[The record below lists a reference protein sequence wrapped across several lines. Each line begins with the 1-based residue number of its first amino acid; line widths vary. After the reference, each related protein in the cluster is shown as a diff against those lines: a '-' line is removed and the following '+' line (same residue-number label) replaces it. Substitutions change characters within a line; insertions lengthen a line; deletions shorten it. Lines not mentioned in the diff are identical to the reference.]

1 MKKTMTYLLL
11 LAGIL
16 LLAGCQKEG
25 GIFGG
30 KGEIRFSVSARP
42 ETKAEYGGYYKP
54 DPNDDE
60 KWVAADPKDATWQSI
75 DWVAG
80 DEIRIYSDKAVRR
93 VGFEAGAA
101 ADALYHWADYSV
113 TDVTAGTANNED
125 GWSTA
130 TLVNMSNDGN
140 YTQEDVG
147 ENDHP
152 GNGLMWPD
160 ANEAKFYAIYPRLR
174 LLSGVPDDEG
184 TVSNPPAAMDDPYH
198 YALLGV
204 SGKFPLLMPETQGF
218 SEKGNLDSYGY
229 MTAFGKASRPASDA
243 KTNVKLE
250 FYPDFTAFEI
260 KVKSAGDPIGLK
272 SFELISGDKSLAG
285 EYTVDYSSGTKTYTF
300 PTSGGKTISVNLTG
314 KSAGEDYL
322 TFTVLALP
330 QEYSNLSVRF
340 TTSQDVQR
348 TLALKYA
355 DPETGTPGSNVT
367 FAAGKKHRI
376 LGLAL
381 PNGELLISVGTA
393 PWDEVDPSTY
403 TTIEDASTM
412 FDSYQAYLNGKPL
425 WEDTYIAV
433 APGYQTGP
441 LDPEDPA
448 SPIVSYPKYSTMFT
462 LTTIS
467 VGVELKLVSDNP
479 KVGFVKR
486 VGQTYSEP
494 VASITIPASTITA
507 DFPYGTRN
515 ETVYYVYPMDGAV
528 DGDVANI
535 SLIRMDCSAPIA
547 YSHQNLPASTD
558 HTKVRFMVVT
568 PAKYEGNTQTID
580 NEI

>member
-25 GIFGG
+25 GLFGG
-30 KGEIRFSVSARP
+30 KDEIRFSASARP
-42 ETKAEYGGYYKP
+42 DTKTAYGAY
-54 DPNDDE
+54 DTE
-60 KWVAADPKDATWQSI
+60 DPKDAIWQSI
-75 DWVAG
+75 DWVEG
-80 DEIRIYSDKAVRR
+80 DEIRIYSDNAVRR
-93 VGFEAGAA
+93 VGFESGAA

-113 TDVTAGTANNED
+113 TNVTAGTANTAE

-130 TLVNMSNDGN
+130 ELENRNDDGN
-140 YTQEDVG
+140 G
-147 ENDHP
+147 AGND
-152 GNGLMWPD
+152 LMWTD
-160 ANEAKFYAIYPRLR
+160 ANSAKFYAIYPKNRLA
-174 LLSGVPDDEG
+174 SGIPEDEG
-184 TVSNPPAAMDDPYH
+184 TVANPPAAEDNPYD

-218 SEKGNLDSYGY
+218 SEKGNISSYGY
-229 MTAFGKASRPASDA
+229 MTAFGQASRPISDDP
-243 KTNVKLE
+243 TNIKLE

-260 KVKSAGDPIGLK
+260 MVKSAGDPIGLK

-285 EYTVDYSSGTKTYTF
+285 EYTIDYSSGTKTYSF
-300 PTSGGKTISVNLTG
+300 PTSGGKTITVNLSG

-330 QEYSNLSVRF
+330 QEYKNLSVRF

-355 DPETGTPGSNVT
+355 DPETGTPGDNVT

-412 FDSYQAYLNGKPL
+412 FDTYQAYLNGQPL
-425 WEDTYIAV
+425 WKDTYVAV
-433 APGYQTGP
+433 APGYITGH
-441 LDPEDPA
+441 LDPQDPE
-448 SPIVSYPKYSTMFT
+448 SPVVSYPQYSTMFT

-467 VGVELKLVSDNP
+467 VGVELQLVSDNP
-479 KVGFVKR
+479 KIGFVKR
-486 VGQTYSEP
+486 VGQAYSEP
-494 VASITIPASTITA
+494 VASITIPASTVT
-507 DFPYGTRN
+507 DEFPYGTRN
-515 ETVYYVYPMDGAV
+515 VTVYYVYPMEGAV

-535 SLIRMDCSAPIA
+535 SLIRMDCNAPIA

-568 PAKYEGNTQTID
+568 PEKYLTDTETRH

>member
-16 LLAGCQKEG
+16 LLAGCQKEN
-25 GIFGG
+25 GISGG
-30 KGEIRFSVSARP
+30 KGEIRFLASARP
-42 ETKAEYGGYYKP
+42 DTKTAYGAY
-54 DPNDDE
+54 DTE
-60 KWVAADPKDATWQSI
+60 DPKDAIWQSI
-75 DWVAG
+75 DWVEG
-80 DEIRIYSDKAVRR
+80 DEIRIYSDNAVRR
-93 VGFEAGAA
+93 VGFESGAA

-113 TDVTAGTANNED
+113 TNVTAGTANTAE

-130 TLVNMSNDGN
+130 ELENRNDDGN
-140 YTQEDVG
+140 G
-147 ENDHP
+147 AGND
-152 GNGLMWPD
+152 LMWTD
-160 ANEAKFYAIYPRLR
+160 ANSAKFYAIYPKNRLA
-174 LLSGVPDDEG
+174 SGIPEDEG
-184 TVSNPPAAMDDPYH
+184 TVANPPAAEDNPYD

-218 SEKGNLDSYGY
+218 SEKGNISSYGY
-229 MTAFGKASRPASDA
+229 MTAFGQASRPVSDDP
-243 KTNVKLE
+243 TNIKLE

-260 KVKSAGDPIGLK
+260 MVKSAGDPIGLK

-285 EYTVDYSSGTKTYTF
+285 EYTIDYSSGTKTYSF
-300 PTSGGKTISVNLTG
+300 PTSGGKTITVNLSG

-355 DPETGTPGSNVT
+355 DPETGAPGPNVT

-412 FDSYQAYLNGKPL
+412 FESYQAYLNNKPL
-425 WEDTYIAV
+425 WEDTYVAV
-433 APGYQTGP
+433 APGYISGR
-441 LDPEDPA
+441 LDPEDPE
-448 SPIVSYPKYSTMFT
+448 SPIVSYPQYSTMFT

-467 VGVELKLVSDNP
+467 VGVELQLVSDNP
-479 KVGFVKR
+479 KVGFVYR
-486 VGQTYSEP
+486 VGQGYSDP
-494 VASITIPASTITA
+494 VASITIPASTVTEE
-507 DFPYGTRN
+507 FPYGTRN
-515 ETVYYVYPMDGAV
+515 ETVYYVYPLEGAV

-535 SLIRMDCSAPIA
+535 SLIRTDCNAPIA

-558 HTKVRFMVVT
+558 HTKVRFMVLT
-568 PAKYEGNTQTID
+568 PTKYDENTETRH

>member
-16 LLAGCQKEG
+16 LLAGCQKEN
-25 GIFGG
+25 GISGG
-30 KGEIRFSVSARP
+30 KGEIRFLASARP
-42 ETKAEYGGYYKP
+42 DTKTAYGAY
-54 DPNDDE
+54 DTE
-60 KWVAADPKDATWQSI
+60 DPKDAIWQSI
-75 DWVAG
+75 DWVEG
-80 DEIRIYSDKAVRR
+80 DEIRIYSDNAVRR
-93 VGFEAGAA
+93 VGFESGAA

-113 TDVTAGTANNED
+113 TNVTAGTANTAE

-130 TLVNMSNDGN
+130 ELENRNDDGN
-140 YTQEDVG
+140 G
-147 ENDHP
+147 AGND
-152 GNGLMWPD
+152 LMWTD
-160 ANEAKFYAIYPRLR
+160 ANSAKFYAIYPKNRLA
-174 LLSGVPDDEG
+174 SGIPEDEG
-184 TVSNPPAAMDDPYH
+184 TVANPPAAEDNPYD

-218 SEKGNLDSYGY
+218 SEKGNISSYGY
-229 MTAFGKASRPASDA
+229 MTAFGQASRPVSDDP
-243 KTNVKLE
+243 TTIKLE

-260 KVKSAGDPIGLK
+260 MVKSAGDPIGLK

-285 EYTVDYSSGTKTYTF
+285 EYTIDYSSGTKTYSF
-300 PTSGGKTISVNLTG
+300 PTSGGKTITVNLSG

-355 DPETGTPGSNVT
+355 DPETGAPGPNVT

-412 FDSYQAYLNGKPL
+412 FESYQAYLNNKPL
-425 WEDTYIAV
+425 WEDTYVAV
-433 APGYQTGP
+433 APGYISGR
-441 LDPEDPA
+441 LDPEDPE
-448 SPIVSYPKYSTMFT
+448 SPIVSYPQYSTMFT

-467 VGVELKLVSDNP
+467 VGVELQLVSDNP
-479 KVGFVKR
+479 KVGFVYR
-486 VGQTYSEP
+486 VGQGYSDP
-494 VASITIPASTITA
+494 VASITIPASTVTEE
-507 DFPYGTRN
+507 FPYGTRN
-515 ETVYYVYPMDGAV
+515 ETVYYVYPLEGAV

-535 SLIRMDCSAPIA
+535 SLIRTDCNAPIA

-558 HTKVRFMVVT
+558 HTKVRFMVLT
-568 PAKYEGNTQTID
+568 PTKYDENTETRH

>member
-25 GIFGG
+25 RISGG
-30 KGEIRFSVSARP
+30 KGEIRFVASARP
-42 ETKAEYGGYYKP
+42 DTKTVYGGYYRE
-54 DPNDDE
+54 DDDHN
-60 KWVAADPKDATWQSI
+60 WLAADPKDASWQSI
-75 DWVAG
+75 DWVEG
-80 DEIRIYSDKAVRR
+80 DEIRIYSDNAVRR
-93 VGFEAGAA
+93 VGFESGAA

-113 TDVTAGTANNED
+113 TNVTAGTANTAE

-130 TLVNMSNDGN
+130 ELENRNDDGN
-140 YTQEDVG
+140 G
-147 ENDHP
+147 AGND
-152 GNGLMWPD
+152 LMWTD
-160 ANEAKFYAIYPRLR
+160 ANSAKFYAIYPKNRLA
-174 LLSGVPDDEG
+174 SGIPEDEG
-184 TVSNPPAAMDDPYH
+184 TVANPPAAEDNPYD

-218 SEKGNLDSYGY
+218 SEKGNISSYGY
-229 MTAFGKASRPASDA
+229 MTAFGQASRPVSDDP
-243 KTNVKLE
+243 TNIKLE

-260 KVKSAGDPIGLK
+260 MVKSAGDPIGLK

-285 EYTVDYSSGTKTYTF
+285 EYTIDYSSGTKTYSF
-300 PTSGGKTISVNLTG
+300 PTSGGQTISVNLTG

-355 DPETGTPGSNVT
+355 DPETGTPGANVT

-412 FDSYQAYLNGKPL
+412 FETYQAYLNNKPL
-425 WEDTYIAV
+425 WEDTYVAV
-433 APGYQTGP
+433 APGYITGHLVP
-441 LDPEDPA
+441 DDPE
-448 SPIVSYPKYSTMFT
+448 SPVVSYPKNSTMFT

-467 VGVELKLVSDNP
+467 VGVELRLVSDNP
-479 KVGFVKR
+479 KVGFVYR
-486 VGQTYSEP
+486 VGEGYSEP
-494 VASITIPASTITA
+494 VPSITIPASTVT
-507 DFPYGTRN
+507 DEFPYGTRN

-535 SLIRMDCSAPIA
+535 SLIRTDCNAPIA

-568 PAKYEGNTQTID
+568 LEKYLTDTETRY

>member
-25 GIFGG
+25 GISVG
-30 KGEIRFSVSARP
+30 KGEIRFVASARP
-42 ETKAEYGGYYKP
+42 ETKTVYGGYFKP

-60 KWVAADPKDATWQSI
+60 KWVDANPADAAWQSI

-93 VGFEAGAA
+93 VGFESGAA
-101 ADALYHWADYSV
+101 ADALYHWADYSL
-113 TDVTAGTANNED
+113 TNVTAGTANTED
-125 GWSTA
+125 GWSSA
-130 TLVNMSNDGN
+130 TLVNMSNDGTGDP
-140 YTQEDVG
+140 YDQEKVG
-147 ENDHP
+147 DAYHV

-160 ANEAKFYAIYPRLR
+160 ADPAKFYAVYPRLR
-174 LLSGVPDDEG
+174 LISGIPEDEG
-184 TVSNPPAAMDDPYH
+184 TAATPPDEDDDPYQ

-204 SGKFPLLMPETQGF
+204 SGKFPLLMPDSQRF
-218 SEKGNLDSYGY
+218 SEKGNLSEYGY
-229 MTAFGKASRPASDA
+229 MTAMGSGKASDD
-243 KTNVKLE
+243 KVTLE
-250 FYPDFTAFEI
+250 FSPDFSAFEI
-260 KVKSAGDPIGLK
+260 SVKSAGDPIGLK
-272 SFELISGDKSLAG
+272 KFELISAGKSLAG
-285 EYTVDYSSGTKTYTF
+285 EYVVDYSSGTKSYTF
-300 PTSGGKTISVNLTG
+300 PTSGGKTITVNLNG
-314 KSAGEDYL
+314 LSADTDYL

-330 QEYSNLSVRF
+330 QEYNDLSVRF
-340 TTSQDVQR
+340 TTSQDVTR

-355 DPETGTPGSNVT
+355 DPATGTPGANVP
-367 FAAGKKHRI
+367 FAAGVKHRI
-376 LGLAL
+376 YGLAL

-412 FDSYQAYLNGKPL
+412 FDTYQAYLNGQPL
-425 WEDTYIAV
+425 WKDTYVAV
-433 APGYQTGP
+433 APGYITGHLVP
-441 LDPEDPA
+441 DDPE
-448 SPIVSYPKYSTMFT
+448 SPVVSYPKNSTMFT

-467 VGVELKLVSDNP
+467 VGVELRLVSDNP
-479 KVGFVKR
+479 KVGFVYR
-486 VGQTYSEP
+486 VGEGYSEP
-494 VASITIPASTITA
+494 VPSITIPASTVT
-507 DFPYGTRN
+507 DEFPYGTRN
-515 ETVYYVYPMDGAV
+515 ETVYFVYPMDGAV

-535 SLIRMDCSAPIA
+535 SLIRTDCNAPIA

-568 PAKYEGNTQTID
+568 PEKYLKDTETRH

>member
-25 GIFGG
+25 RISGG
-30 KGEIRFSVSARP
+30 KGEIRFVASARP
-42 ETKAEYGGYYKP
+42 ETKTVYGGYYKEDDDHNWQEANP
-54 DPNDDE
+54 D
-60 KWVAADPKDATWQSI
+60 DATWQSI

-93 VGFEAGAA
+93 VGFESGAA
-101 ADALYHWADYSV
+101 SDALYHWADYSV
-113 TDVTAGTANNED
+113 TNVTAGTANNAD

-130 TLVNMSNDGN
+130 ELVNLSNDGN
-140 YTQEDVG
+140 YTAEDVG
-147 ENDHP
+147 ENDRP

-160 ANEAKFYAIYPRLR
+160 ASTSAKFYAIYPKNRLA
-174 LLSGVPDDEG
+174 SGVPADEG
-184 TVSNPPAAMDDPYH
+184 TVANPPAEEDDPYH
-198 YALLGV
+198 YALVGV

-218 SEKGNLDSYGY
+218 SEKGNISSYGY
-229 MTAFGKASRPASDA
+229 MTAFGQASRPDSDDP
-243 KTNVKLE
+243 TNIKLQ
-250 FYPDFTAFEI
+250 FSPDFTAFEI
-260 KVKSAGDPIGLK
+260 KVKSAGDEIGLK

-285 EYTVDYSSGTKTYTF
+285 EYTIDYSSGTKSYTF
-300 PTSGGKTISVNLTG
+300 PTSGGKTITVNLNG
-314 KSAGEDYL
+314 LSAGTDYL

-330 QEYSNLSVRF
+330 QEYNDLSVRF
-340 TTSQDVQR
+340 TTSQDVTR

-355 DPETGTPGSNVT
+355 DPATGTPGSNVT
-367 FAAGKKHRI
+367 FSAGVKHRI
-376 LGLAL
+376 YGLAL

-412 FDSYQAYLNGKPL
+412 FDTYQAYLNGQPL
-425 WEDTYIAV
+425 WKDTYVAV
-433 APGYQTGP
+433 APGYITGH
-441 LDPEDPA
+441 LDPEDPE
-448 SPIVSYPKYSTMFT
+448 SPVVSYPQYSTMFT

-467 VGVELKLVSDNP
+467 VGVELQLVSDNP
-479 KVGFVKR
+479 KIGFVKR
-486 VGQTYSEP
+486 VGQAYSEP
-494 VASITIPASTITA
+494 VASITIPASTITTE
-507 DFPYGTRN
+507 FPYGTRN

-535 SLIRMDCSAPIA
+535 SLIRTDCNAPIA

-568 PAKYEGNTQTID
+568 PANYEGNTQTIE